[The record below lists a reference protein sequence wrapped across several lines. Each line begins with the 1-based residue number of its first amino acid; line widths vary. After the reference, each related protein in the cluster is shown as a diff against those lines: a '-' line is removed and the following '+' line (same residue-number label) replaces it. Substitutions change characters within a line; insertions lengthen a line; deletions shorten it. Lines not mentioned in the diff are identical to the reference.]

1 MIEGDTDNIGD
12 KISNKI
18 LSENRAESV
27 YLYLLKSGI
36 HDSRLSFQ
44 GYGETRPIDDNNTK
58 EGRAKTE
65 ELHLKL
71 LNKSWFFFFLIYP
84 P

>member
-1 MIEGDTDNIGD
+1 MIEGHTDNIGD

-36 HDSRLSFQ
+36 HGSRLSFQ

-58 EGRAKTE
+58 EGRAKNRRTSFKIIE
-65 ELHLKL
+65 
-71 LNKSWFFFFLIYP
+71 
-84 P
+84 